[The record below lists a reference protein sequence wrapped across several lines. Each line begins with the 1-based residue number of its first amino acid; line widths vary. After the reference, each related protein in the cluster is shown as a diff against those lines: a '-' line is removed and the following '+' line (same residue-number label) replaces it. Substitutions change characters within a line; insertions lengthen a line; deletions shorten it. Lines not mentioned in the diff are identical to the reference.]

1 MPTFHQHQDAS
12 TFPPWSTPQRM
23 CISTTLMVHLSNIVH
38 SSTLV
43 NLLSDMAHTHHH
55 HNGAPVYQGQGAPVC
70 TLVQFP
76 IMPSLVQAHPIIVPP
91 VRTMVQFPL
100 MPSMVQVHPIIVPPV
115 CTMMQSS
122 TRTSVLPIRG
132 FSAPPCLPFARQARH
147 GKHESDG
154 VYWNGTETD

>member
-1 MPTFHQHQDAS
+1 METLCQHGAFHQHQDAS
-12 TFPPWSTPQRM
+12 TLPPQSTPQRM

-76 IMPSLVQAHPIIVPP
+76 IMPS
-91 VRTMVQFPL
+91 
-100 MPSMVQVHPIIVPPV
+100 MVQVHPIIVPPV
-115 CTMMQSS
+115 CTMVQSS
-122 TRTSVLPIRG
+122 TRASVLPIRG